1 MAVISNEDADRISSI
16 APRVRAGDR
25 LTDLL
30 DGFLGRIEAGH
41 GLDGVGGPLNAA
53 LHRVLRPGP
62 VRDGLSGKR
71 MGHPA
76 HPALVSAPIGCWTG
90 ALVADVIRE
99 PRAARLLT
107 AVGVVTAVPVVAT
120 GASDWADTTGAE
132 QRVGLVHLATNLTAT
147 AFYAGSWW
155 ARSRGRHG
163 LGVVLGLGGAALA
176 TSAGWLGGHLA
187 YGLGVGVDTNA
198 FEGGPT
204 QWTAVS
210 GDSDRDAAISSAEA
224 SGVGLVLIRS
234 DREPGP
240 ASDPVF
246 VLANRCSHRGGP
258 LAEGRRS
265 GNCIQCPWHLSE
277 FDLASGAVRRGPAVV
292 AQPVYEVRDTDGG
305 LQVRRD
311 EPRSLRLNSVRPRS

>member
-1 MAVISNEDADRISSI
+1 MAAISSEDG
-16 APRVRAGDR
+16 PTKPQMRARER
-25 LTDLL
+25 LTDGL
-30 DGFLGRIEAGH
+30 DGVLHRIEAGQA
-41 GLDGVGGPLNAA
+41 LDGVGGPLNAA
-53 LHRVLRPGP
+53 LHRVLRPGRT
-62 VRDGLSGKR
+62 RDGLSGKLI
-71 MGHPA
+71 GHPA

-90 ALVADVIRE
+90 ALVADAIGE
-99 PRAARLLT
+99 ARAARLLT
-107 AVGVVTAVPVVAT
+107 AVGVLTAVPVAAT

-176 TSAGWLGGHLA
+176 SSAGWLGGHLA

-204 QWTAVS
+204 QWTAVG
-210 GDSDRDAAISSAEA
+210 GDLDREAAVSAGEA
-224 SGVGLVLIRS
+224 AGVGLVLIRP
-234 DREPGP
+234 DREPGSVP
-240 ASDPVF
+240 KPLS

-258 LAEGRRS
+258 LAEGRLS

-277 FDLASGAVRRGPAVV
+277 FDVASGRVRRGPAVV

-311 EPRSLRLNSVRPRS
+311 EPRSLRLNSVRPGQL